1 MMVLDEVKGL
11 GWFVSDRFQP
21 EGKACVY
28 LFIPNESRE
37 RVETEDLDVKR
48 AWASLASIRVTQDSL
63 ANYREQVAL
72 AHKVIPYGQKRIE
85 QDFVFPIDDQTVYYK
100 IEDIRSPE
108 ARSLYQKVIN
118 LNRQIKELRE
128 SLDERRMA
136 YASGNE
142 AKKESLSDGIL
153 ADEQLLE
160 ELLGQPAGLE
170 KAARNAEIN
179 YLKQNRR

>member
-1 MMVLDEVKGL
+1 M
-11 GWFVSDRFQP
+11 
-21 EGKACVY
+21 
-28 LFIPNESRE
+28 
-37 RVETEDLDVKR
+37 
-48 AWASLASIRVTQDSL
+48 
-63 ANYREQVAL
+63 
-72 AHKVIPYGQKRIE
+72 
-85 QDFVFPIDDQTVYYK
+85 
-100 IEDIRSPE
+100 
-108 ARSLYQKVIN
+108 YQKVIN

>member
-1 MMVLDEVKGL
+1 M
-11 GWFVSDRFQP
+11 
-21 EGKACVY
+21 Y
-28 LFIPNESRE
+28 YSR
-37 RVETEDLDVKR
+37 TE
-48 AWASLASIRVTQDSL
+48 
-63 ANYREQVAL
+63 
-72 AHKVIPYGQKRIE
+72 YGQKRIE